1 MAVLGVASVTAV
13 QAQYNGDLVV
23 GFTIAS
29 SSDLVYDLG
38 SETSITNGQT
48 WNLSSALTAANLN
61 TSLSTVSWGV
71 VGANS
76 SDANYSWL
84 TVASGSVKTVSGQTA
99 WNKINS
105 ACGNLVDNDFGIV
118 SMGNYATP
126 DIGLSYSWSLG
137 VGNAGNHLG
146 TFTSNSQYPN
156 RTGTG
161 SIAFWQQIANGSA
174 AVKLGNFTLNSSGLL
189 TYNTLSPSVSTNAYL
204 TSLVLSPAG
213 LTSTFV
219 SNTFSYLATDAYG
232 NTPTITV
239 VNADLTATN
248 KLIYNSVT
256 NSLTSGTASSGLT
269 LTLGATNVAQV
280 QVTAQDGVTVYT
292 YQVNIVE
299 LPSQTVP
306 LLTNSVSGG
315 TNLVLSW
322 PADHLGYRLLMQTNN
337 LAKGVSANISDWG
350 TVAGST
356 NITSTSI
363 TINKAT
369 NNAYYRLVYP

>member
-1 MAVLGVASVTAV
+1 
-13 QAQYNGDLVV
+13 
-23 GFTIAS
+23 
-29 SSDLVYDLG
+29 
-38 SETSITNGQT
+38 
-48 WNLSSALTAANLN
+48 
-61 TSLSTVSWGV
+61 
-71 VGANS
+71 
-76 SDANYSWL
+76 
-84 TVASGSVKTVSGQTA
+84 
-99 WNKINS
+99 
-105 ACGNLVDNDFGIV
+105 
-118 SMGNYATP
+118 
-126 DIGLSYSWSLG
+126 
-137 VGNAGNHLG
+137 
-146 TFTSNSQYPN
+146 
-156 RTGTG
+156 
-161 SIAFWQQIANGSA
+161 
-174 AVKLGNFTLNSSGLL
+174 
-189 TYNTLSPSVSTNAYL
+189 
-204 TSLVLSPAG
+204 LSPAG